1 MYNQI
6 ISWLFFAFSLVFG
19 FLFILSTFTIG
30 MEIFLGVEAI
40 AGLCCIISEILMIIS
55 IHVFEKI
62 EEPSTEIIFAQ
73 SERSTKV
80 SEEESDGASVKSHD
94 LSGNEIKLQIGII
107 KQQHWYLKQKL
118 KAVVHDLHALVV
130 TVLVVNMQH
139 LPFLGIVP
147 VFFTAGMSVREI
159 ILHWFA
165 ACISIGL
172 YTLAFAY
179 FKAR

>member
-55 IHVFEKI
+55 IHMFEKI
-62 EEPSTEIIFAQ
+62 EEPSTEVIIAQ

-80 SEEESDGASVKSHD
+80 SEEESNRASVKSYD
-94 LSGNEIKLQIGII
+94 LSGKEI

-147 VFFTAGMSVREI
+147 VFFIPGMSVREI
-159 ILHWFA
+159 FLHWFA

-179 FKAR
+179 FKARYDHM